1 MGINTEETH
10 VNDGLAIVLRHAT
23 GLLALL
29 LALGACERQGA
40 PPKPIGSATNKHVEE
55 TPARPSQLDGDPMIQ
70 QMKTPM
76 EDARHTDSLLKGAA
90 ERTTQQSDQTAHSSH
105 RRSSDATFSTMAK

>member
-1 MGINTEETH
+1 MGINTEKAH
-10 VNDGLAIVLRHAT
+10 LNYRLAIVVRHVT
-23 GLLALL
+23 GLIALL

-55 TPARPSQLDGDPMIQ
+55 PPARPSQLDGDPMIQ

-76 EDARHTDSLLKGAA
+76 ENARHTDGLLKGAA
-90 ERTTQQSDQTAHSSH
+90 ERTTQQSDQTAP
-105 RRSSDATFSTMAK
+105 